1 MLPNLCIVLYGSKA
15 VKRVIKHFT
24 VSLAKEESGSF
35 VMGSRMIKKQFEA
48 DQYKDQSDIVYIST
62 IIISAAMALVLFFW
76 IKNTLTAVLH
86 LLSVAVSVVA
96 LFKNRQQRYGQ
107 GALLYILHV
116 SVAVAIEVMVFGL
129 DAGFQYYY
137 FSLAGLIM
145 FSSWHNWQKVVGV
158 SLKLVLFVVVFFLNY
173 DKTPPVELSYAK
185 MSYLHLTNAIFNI
198 AGVAN
203 SANVYISIASRAHR
217 KISALA
223 SKDYLTDLM
232 NRTSF
237 DNYMG
242 RRLKDF
248 ESAGE
253 SLALL
258 FIDIDRFKKIN
269 DNCGHLCGDEVLK
282 KVAAILEKSIRAED
296 CAARYGGEEFVIVVQ
311 MDTLKRLYGFAE
323 RLRTE
328 VESTDFAIDALT
340 IKITIS
346 IGALFVPPN
355 TALSLKDLIS
365 QADKLLYQ
373 AKARGRNRVVAKKVP
388 A

>member
-1 MLPNLCIVLYGSKA
+1 
-15 VKRVIKHFT
+15 
-24 VSLAKEESGSF
+24 
-35 VMGSRMIKKQFEA
+35 MGSRMIKKQFEA